1 MTSGGIKRPDPA
13 GQMAGMN
20 ERNPAKRPVRSASLS
35 LWLIILS
42 LLGIVVLSALGAWQ
56 LERRV
61 WKLALIDRI
70 EQRIH
75 ATPSA
80 MPAPSAWPA
89 INTRDDEYRRISV
102 TGRFLNDRE
111 TLVQAVTDY
120 GGGFWVLTPLQTADG
135 AIVLVNRGF
144 VPPDRRDP
152 ATRREGNPSGTVS
165 VTGLLRMTEP
175 EGGFLRKNDPHA
187 GRWYSRDVAAIAAAR
202 GLPRVAPFFIDA
214 DRTPNPGG
222 YPLGGLTVVKFPNN
236 HLIYALTWFGLAL
249 MIAGRLWF
257 VARGGMNLRGS
268 ARSDSIEVDGGHIC
282 ARRTGTDAETT
293 VESS

>member
-1 MTSGGIKRPDPA
+1 MTSGGITRPDPA
-13 GQMAGMN
+13 GQTAGMS
-20 ERNPAKRPVRSASLS
+20 ERNSPRSASLS
-35 LWLIILS
+35 LSLIILS
-42 LLGIVVLSALGAWQ
+42 LLGIVALSALGVWQ

-61 WKLALIDRI
+61 WKLGLIDHV
-70 EQRIH
+70 EHRIH
-75 ATPSA
+75 AVPSA

-89 INTRDDEYRRISV
+89 VNTRDDEYRRIAV

-120 GGGFWVLTPLQTADG
+120 GGGFWVLTPLRTPDG

-152 ATRREGNPSGTVS
+152 ATRREGNPSGTVK

-175 EGGFLRKNDPHA
+175 KGGFLRKNDPHA
-187 GRWYSRDVAAIAAAR
+187 GRWYSRDIAAIAAAR
-202 GLPRVAPFFIDA
+202 GLPQVAPFFIDA

-257 VARGGMNLRGS
+257 VARGGMHLRGS
-268 ARSDSIEVDGGHIC
+268 ARSDSIEVVGGPIS
-282 ARRTGTDAETT
+282 ARRTGADAETV